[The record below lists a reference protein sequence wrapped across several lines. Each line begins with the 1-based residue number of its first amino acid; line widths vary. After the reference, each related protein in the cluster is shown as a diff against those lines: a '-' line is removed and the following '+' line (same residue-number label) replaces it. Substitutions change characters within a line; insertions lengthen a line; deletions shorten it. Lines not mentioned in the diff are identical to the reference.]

1 MSKKKTQKNIK
12 PNVLGEM
19 IIPLFGI
26 LFTSYYFFTIIDSP
40 WTAQVNAFIVGS
52 ILFLICTLFF
62 IRKFHAVRLN
72 RAVCMLKY
80 DRLLPAMRTR
90 QTGFIILTIGY
101 LLFVELLG
109 YTLATIIFFFLSM
122 SLLDSGRKMP
132 TKFTLSIIM
141 AGVGY
146 VVFILLFE
154 TRLPEGFI
162 EKILQEGLK

>member
-1 MSKKKTQKNIK
+1 
-12 PNVLGEM
+12 
-19 IIPLFGI
+19 
-26 LFTSYYFFTIIDSP
+26 
-40 WTAQVNAFIVGS
+40 
-52 ILFLICTLFF
+52 
-62 IRKFHAVRLN
+62 
-72 RAVCMLKY
+72 
-80 DRLLPAMRTR
+80 MRTR

-109 YTLATIIFFFLSM
+109 YTLATIIFFFSSM
-122 SLLDSGRKMP
+122 SLLDSGRKMA

-162 EKILQEGLK
+162 EKILREGLK